1 MIDDS
6 VVVVVDDL
14 SVGMYIYESKELQ
27 LNYTSKYTLSMIYIL

>member
-14 SVGMYIYESKELQ
+14 SVGMYIYESKELH
-27 LNYTSKYTLSMIYIL
+27 NYTSKYTLSMIYIL